1 MAERST
7 HVMLRANMGKSMPVT
22 IAVVVDAT
30 VVGSYTT
37 STVRGG
43 QGRGTG
49 QSISEM
55 SVAHILLHTTVC
67 VYRMTGQYF
76 LHNYHLT
83 PFINIAGNKVSDYES
98 LKRLNL
104 NSKVH
109 T

>member
-1 MAERST
+1 
-7 HVMLRANMGKSMPVT
+7 MGKSMPVT

-37 STVRGG
+37 SAVRGG

-67 VYRMTGQYF
+67 GCVPPNQSI
-76 LHNYHLT
+76 LSI
-83 PFINIAGNKVSDYES
+83 INIELKNLTKKKGNQN
-98 LKRLNL
+98 LNL
-104 NSKVH
+104 KSKEDP
-109 T
+109 